1 LVLKFRIM
9 RFNLNL
15 LFLTLLVIPF
25 KILSAQEDST
35 KKADNFHYLFR
46 SKKDTS
52 RQVET
57 KTQDTLS
64 LSDFYDMSLE
74 ELENLKATGVSS
86 ELEKFINSLIS
97 VSTQKSL
104 PTRYSPNIVTL
115 VTEEEIK
122 AMGARDLIDVLRLVP
137 GFHFAQDTRGNVGLG
152 IRGNWAAEG
161 KVLIMMNGMEVNEH
175 YTAHTFFG
183 KHFPVNMI
191 KRIEIVR
198 GPGSSIHGG
207 YAEFGVINIVTRS
220 PKDLSGLEID
230 FAQGRMAED
239 INSGGF
245 NFYVGKKWRKS
256 SLYFDMSAS
265 NAQRSN
271 RLHYGFYDC
280 NLDSMACIDTLGV
293 GDYAPLGRS
302 SDLFNVMTNFGFNW
316 GEFSLS
322 NLADIYIV
330 TDVSTLDSKKNRPV
344 RYGYLSNYF
353 ESKYKI
359 RITPRLTITPKINT
373 NFQTPIEENTPY
385 FQALTDNPELIDSL
399 AITVT
404 RLRARLDINYDV
416 SHRVN
421 LLGGVDFFGDWARNA
436 DTVSE
441 RYRGDSP
448 ETYSNTAVYG
458 EAIFKLPVFHL
469 FAGVRYETN
478 SSYKAAFSPRIGIT
492 KKIKKFHMKFLV
504 TDAYRLPTLGN
515 LYYSFDGTYEVSPD
529 STSIFNVGRGLKPE
543 KTLVVEFEAG
553 YQFSDKT
560 FLTANFFD
568 MTIRDPI
575 VYYLY
580 QDETIRQIYSEQSGM
595 FVYQNFKKAGTQ
607 GFELDFRFQDK
618 WGHLN
623 ANYSFYTV
631 ANKPRIEA
639 YSVSTFNRDP
649 QLREEVRTSSLL
661 AFPNHKLN
669 ISWLYNITNDFS
681 VNVTTTF
688 FGQRYGYD
696 VDIFGPGP
704 FDVDGKL
711 IKDRF
716 KYLANFYFRYQNLFT
731 KGLTAGIG
739 VYNVFN
745 QEYNYQQPYF
755 GELPPLPG
763 ASREFNFR
771 LSYTLPFNKKSNK

>member
-1 LVLKFRIM
+1 
-9 RFNLNL
+9 
-15 LFLTLLVIPF
+15 
-25 KILSAQEDST
+25 
-35 KKADNFHYLFR
+35 
-46 SKKDTS
+46 
-52 RQVET
+52 
-57 KTQDTLS
+57 
-64 LSDFYDMSLE
+64 
-74 ELENLKATGVSS
+74 
-86 ELEKFINSLIS
+86 
-97 VSTQKSL
+97 
-104 PTRYSPNIVTL
+104 
-115 VTEEEIK
+115 
-122 AMGARDLIDVLRLVP
+122 
-137 GFHFAQDTRGNVGLG
+137 
-152 IRGNWAAEG
+152 
-161 KVLIMMNGMEVNEH
+161 
-175 YTAHTFFG
+175 
-183 KHFPVNMI
+183 
-191 KRIEIVR
+191 
-198 GPGSSIHGG
+198 
-207 YAEFGVINIVTRS
+207 
-220 PKDLSGLEID
+220 
-230 FAQGRMAED
+230 
-239 INSGGF
+239 
-245 NFYVGKKWRKS
+245 
-256 SLYFDMSAS
+256 
-265 NAQRSN
+265 
-271 RLHYGFYDC
+271 
-280 NLDSMACIDTLGV
+280 
-293 GDYAPLGRS
+293 
-302 SDLFNVMTNFGFNW
+302 
-316 GEFSLS
+316 
-322 NLADIYIV
+322 
-330 TDVSTLDSKKNRPV
+330 
-344 RYGYLSNYF
+344 
-353 ESKYKI
+353 
-359 RITPRLTITPKINT
+359 
-373 NFQTPIEENTPY
+373 
-385 FQALTDNPELIDSL
+385 
-399 AITVT
+399 
-404 RLRARLDINYDV
+404 
-416 SHRVN
+416 
-421 LLGGVDFFGDWARNA
+421 
-436 DTVSE
+436 
-441 RYRGDSP
+441 
-448 ETYSNTAVYG
+448 
-458 EAIFKLPVFHL
+458 
-469 FAGVRYETN
+469 
-478 SSYKAAFSPRIGIT
+478 
-492 KKIKKFHMKFLV
+492 
-504 TDAYRLPTLGN
+504 
-515 LYYSFDGTYEVSPD
+515 
-529 STSIFNVGRGLKPE
+529 VGRGLKPE